1 MRFGMIF
8 IFIFATSKEK
18 SVMKKVLSLLLI
30 LGAFTILAC
39 SNAPARDNGTNE
51 NTDGQVVS
59 LTAESFRKLVWDYKA
74 NPDTWVFNGD
84 QPVIID
90 FYADWCRPCKMVAP
104 IMAELSTEYKG
115 KVRIY
120 KVNTDE
126 QRELAGLFRINSIPA
141 VMFVPKSG
149 KPQMSV
155 GAMQKPAYQEM
166 IKNLLQ
172 VK

>member
-1 MRFGMIF
+1 
-8 IFIFATSKEK
+8 
-18 SVMKKVLSLLLI
+18 MKKLTFIVLFLS
-30 LGAFTILAC
+30 AFTFNAC
-39 SNAPARDNGTNE
+39 SSAANGNKDDDVTAE
-51 NTDGQVVS
+51 GQVNK
-59 LTAESFRKLVWDYKA
+59 LTAESFQKLVWDYKTS
-74 NPDTWVFNGD
+74 PQEWVFSGD

-104 IMAELSTEYKG
+104 IMDELSKEYKG

-126 QRELAGLFRINSIPA
+126 QRELAGLFNINSIPA
-141 VMFVPKSG
+141 VLFVPKNG

-155 GAMQKPAYQEM
+155 GAMQKPAYVEM
-166 IKNLLQ
+166 IKNVLV

>member
-1 MRFGMIF
+1 
-8 IFIFATSKEK
+8 
-18 SVMKKVLSLLLI
+18 MKKLTFLLLF
-30 LGAFTILAC
+30 LVSFTFNGC
-39 SNAPARDNGTNE
+39 SNTDNTDNGSSTNTE
-51 NTDGQVVS
+51 GQVNK
-59 LTAESFRKLVWDYKA
+59 LTAESFQKLVWDYKA
-74 NPDTWVFNGD
+74 NPKEWIFKGD

-104 IMAELSTEYKG
+104 IMEELSKEYNG

-126 QRELAGLFRINSIPA
+126 QRELAGLFNINSIPA
-141 VMFVPKSG
+141 VLFVPKNG

-155 GAMQKPAYQEM
+155 GAMQKPAYVEM
-166 IKNLLQ
+166 IQNVLV

>member
-1 MRFGMIF
+1 MRKLTF
-8 IFIFATSKEK
+8 
-18 SVMKKVLSLLLI
+18 VLVFLAS
-30 LGAFTILAC
+30 FTFNGC
-39 SNAPARDNGTNE
+39 SSNASESNNGNE
-51 NTDGQVVS
+51 NPEGQVNK
-59 LTAESFRKLVWDYKA
+59 LTSESFQKLVWDYKKS
-74 NPDTWVFNGD
+74 PQEWVFNGD

-104 IMAELSTEYKG
+104 IMEELSKEYNG

-126 QRELAGLFRINSIPA
+126 QRELAGLFNITSIPA
-141 VMFVPKSG
+141 VLFVPKNG

-155 GAMQKPAYQEM
+155 GAMQKPAYVDL
-166 IKNLLQ
+166 IKNVLV

>member
-1 MRFGMIF
+1 MKKLTF
-8 IFIFATSKEK
+8 IFIFLATFS
-18 SVMKKVLSLLLI
+18 LS
-30 LGAFTILAC
+30 AC
-39 SNAPARDNGTNE
+39 NSNAGNNTGAPE
-51 NTDGQVVS
+51 NAEGQVVK
-59 LTAESFRKLVWDYKA
+59 LTAESFQKLVWDYKK
-74 NPDTWVFNGD
+74 NPQEWVFLGD

-104 IMAELSTEYKG
+104 IMDELSKEYKG

-126 QRELAGLFRINSIPA
+126 QRELAGLFQIKSIPA
-141 VMFVPKSG
+141 MLFIPKNG

-155 GAMQKPAYQEM
+155 GALQKPAYVEM
-166 IKNLLQ
+166 INNVLI

>member
-1 MRFGMIF
+1 
-8 IFIFATSKEK
+8 
-18 SVMKKVLSLLLI
+18 MKKLTFIVLFLVT
-30 LGAFTILAC
+30 FTLNSC
-39 SNAPARDNGTNE
+39 SSNAGNNNIIADNSE
-51 NTDGQVVS
+51 NQVIK
-59 LTAESFRKLVWDYKA
+59 LTAETFQKLVWDYKK
-74 NPDTWVFNGD
+74 NPQEWVFLGD

-104 IMAELSTEYKG
+104 IMEELSKEYAG

-126 QRELAGLFRINSIPA
+126 QRELAGLFKISSIPA
-141 VMFVPKSG
+141 MLFVPKTG

-155 GAMQKPAYQEM
+155 GAMQKPAYVDM
-166 IKNLLQ
+166 IKNVLI

>member
-1 MRFGMIF
+1 
-8 IFIFATSKEK
+8 
-18 SVMKKVLSLLLI
+18 MKKLTFIVLFLVT
-30 LGAFTILAC
+30 FTLNSC
-39 SNAPARDNGTNE
+39 SSNAGNNNIVANNPDN
-51 NTDGQVVS
+51 QVIK
-59 LTAESFRKLVWDYKA
+59 LTAESFQKLVWDYKK
-74 NPDTWVFNGD
+74 NPQEWVFLGD

-104 IMAELSTEYKG
+104 IMEELSKEYAG

-126 QRELAGLFRINSIPA
+126 QRELAGLFKISSIPA
-141 VMFVPKSG
+141 MLFVPKTG

-155 GAMQKPAYQEM
+155 GAMQKPAYVDM
-166 IKNLLQ
+166 IKNVLI